1 MKIVTMLN
9 DGQEQV
15 GILSEDGKSVI
26 PANKYADMPDLMAH
40 SDFEELLAIS
50 RMGVAAV
57 PIERVKILAPIT
69 EPANDI
75 ICLGINYASHDEELP
90 QEYTE
95 EKIQKRDVPVYFSK
109 RVTRCVDPDG
119 AIDGHFDIVSKLD
132 YECELAV
139 IIGKDCKDVSEKE
152 APDYIFGYTIL
163 NDVTARDVQTAHKQ
177 WYFGKSLDGFTP
189 IGPCI
194 VTADEFEAYPPQLG
208 IRSFVNG
215 EKRQD
220 SNTRLQIFDID
231 HVIHELSQGMTL
243 KAGTIIATGTPAG
256 VGMGMDPPQFLQ
268 PGDTVRCE
276 IDGIGSLTNTV
287 R

>member
-177 WYFGKSLDGFTP
+177 WYFGKSLDHFAP
-189 IGPCI
+189 MGPVI
-194 VTADEFEAYPPQLG
+194 VTAEEFAFPPQLT
-208 IRSFVNG
+208 ITCRVNG
-215 EKRQD
+215 ELRQQD
-220 SNTRLQIFDID
+220 NTRNLVHSIAYI
-231 HVIHELSQGMTL
+231 ISELSHGMTL
-243 KAGTIIATGTPAG
+243 RCGTIISTGTPAG
-256 VGMGMDPPQFLQ
+256 TGVGMNPPQYLKRV
-268 PGDTVRCE
+268 DVVECE
-276 IDGIGSLTNTV
+276 IEGIGVLRNTV
-287 R
+287 K

>member
-152 APDYIFGYTIL
+152 APDI
-163 NDVTARDVQTAHKQ
+163 
-177 WYFGKSLDGFTP
+177 SLAIP
-189 IGPCI
+189 
-194 VTADEFEAYPPQLG
+194 
-208 IRSFVNG
+208 S
-215 EKRQD
+215 
-220 SNTRLQIFDID
+220 
-231 HVIHELSQGMTL
+231 
-243 KAGTIIATGTPAG
+243 
-256 VGMGMDPPQFLQ
+256 
-268 PGDTVRCE
+268 
-276 IDGIGSLTNTV
+276 
-287 R
+287 

>member
-177 WYFGKSLDGFTP
+177 WYFGKSLDHFAP
-189 IGPCI
+189 MGPVI
-194 VTADEFEAYPPQLG
+194 VTAEEFAFPPQLT
-208 IRSFVNG
+208 ITCRVNG
-215 EKRQD
+215 ELRQQD
-220 SNTRLQIFDID
+220 NTRNLVHSIAYI
-231 HVIHELSQGMTL
+231 ISELSHGMTL
-243 KAGTIIATGTPAG
+243 RCGTIISTGTPAG
-256 VGMGMDPPQFLQ
+256 IGVGMNPPQYLKR
-268 PGDTVRCE
+268 GDVVECE
-276 IDGIGSLTNTV
+276 IEGIGVLRNTV
-287 R
+287 K

>member
-1 MKIVTMLN
+1 MIPVKIVTMLN

-177 WYFGKSLDGFTP
+177 WYFWKKL
-189 IGPCI
+189 GPLC
-194 VTADEFEAYPPQLG
+194 A
-208 IRSFVNG
+208 
-215 EKRQD
+215 
-220 SNTRLQIFDID
+220 
-231 HVIHELSQGMTL
+231 H
-243 KAGTIIATGTPAG
+243 GTCHRYGRRVCLPAAAHHY
-256 VGMGMDPPQFLQ
+256 MP
-268 PGDTVRCE
+268 RKW
-276 IDGIGSLTNTV
+276 
-287 R
+287 

>member
-177 WYFGKSLDGFTP
+177 WYFGKSLDHFAP
-189 IGPCI
+189 MGPVI
-194 VTADEFEAYPPQLG
+194 VTAEEFAFPPQLT
-208 IRSFVNG
+208 ITCRVNG
-215 EKRQD
+215 ELRQQD
-220 SNTRLQIFDID
+220 NTRNLVHSIAYI
-231 HVIHELSQGMTL
+231 ISELSHGMTL
-243 KAGTIIATGTPAG
+243 RCGTIISTGTPAG
-256 VGMGMDPPQFLQ
+256 AGVGMNPPQYLKR
-268 PGDTVRCE
+268 GDVVECE
-276 IDGIGSLTNTV
+276 IEGIGVLRNTV
-287 R
+287 K

>member
-177 WYFGKSLDGFTP
+177 WYFGKSLDHFAP
-189 IGPCI
+189 MGPVI
-194 VTADEFEAYPPQLG
+194 VTAEEFAFPPQLT
-208 IRSFVNG
+208 ITCRVNG
-215 EKRQD
+215 ELRQQD
-220 SNTRLQIFDID
+220 NTRNLVHSIAYI
-231 HVIHELSQGMTL
+231 ISELSHGMTL
-243 KAGTIIATGTPAG
+243 RCGTIISTGTPAG
-256 VGMGMDPPQFLQ
+256 TGVGMNPRQYLKR
-268 PGDTVRCE
+268 GDVVECE
-276 IDGIGSLTNTV
+276 IEGIGVLRNTV
-287 R
+287 K

>member
-15 GILSEDGKSVI
+15 GILSEDGKFVI

-95 EKIQKRDVPVYFSK
+95 EKIQKRDVPVYFFQ
-109 RVTRCVDPDG
+109 T
-119 AIDGHFDIVSKLD
+119 GHAL
-132 YECELAV
+132 
-139 IIGKDCKDVSEKE
+139 
-152 APDYIFGYTIL
+152 
-163 NDVTARDVQTAHKQ
+163 R
-177 WYFGKSLDGFTP
+177 
-189 IGPCI
+189 
-194 VTADEFEAYPPQLG
+194 
-208 IRSFVNG
+208 RS
-215 EKRQD
+215 
-220 SNTRLQIFDID
+220 
-231 HVIHELSQGMTL
+231 
-243 KAGTIIATGTPAG
+243 
-256 VGMGMDPPQFLQ
+256 
-268 PGDTVRCE
+268 
-276 IDGIGSLTNTV
+276 
-287 R
+287 

>member
-177 WYFGKSLDGFTP
+177 WYFGKSLDHFAP
-189 IGPCI
+189 MGPVI
-194 VTADEFEAYPPQLG
+194 VTAEEFAFPPQLT
-208 IRSFVNG
+208 ITCRVNG
-215 EKRQD
+215 ELRQQD
-220 SNTRLQIFDID
+220 NTKNLVHSIAYI
-231 HVIHELSQGMTL
+231 ISELSHGMTL
-243 KAGTIIATGTPAG
+243 RCGTIISTGTPAG
-256 VGMGMDPPQFLQ
+256 TGVGMNPPQYLKC
-268 PGDTVRCE
+268 GDVVECE
-276 IDGIGSLTNTV
+276 IEGIGVLRNTV
-287 R
+287 K

>member
-177 WYFGKSLDGFTP
+177 WYFGKSLDHFAP
-189 IGPCI
+189 MGPVI
-194 VTADEFEAYPPQLG
+194 VTAEEFAFPPQLT
-208 IRSFVNG
+208 ITCRVNG
-215 EKRQD
+215 ELRQQD
-220 SNTRLQIFDID
+220 NTRNLVHSIAYI
-231 HVIHELSQGMTL
+231 ISELSHGMTL
-243 KAGTIIATGTPAG
+243 RCGTIISTGTPAG
-256 VGMGMDPPQFLQ
+256 TGVGMNPPQYLKC
-268 PGDTVRCE
+268 GDVVECE
-276 IDGIGSLTNTV
+276 IEGIGVLRNTV
-287 R
+287 K

>member
-177 WYFGKSLDGFTP
+177 WYFGKSLDHFAP
-189 IGPCI
+189 MGPVI
-194 VTADEFEAYPPQLG
+194 VTAEEFAFPPQLT
-208 IRSFVNG
+208 ITCRVNG
-215 EKRQD
+215 ELRQQD
-220 SNTRLQIFDID
+220 NTRNLVHSIAYI
-231 HVIHELSQGMTL
+231 ISELSHGMTL
-243 KAGTIIATGTPAG
+243 RCGTIISTGTPAG
-256 VGMGMDPPQFLQ
+256 TGVGMNPPQYRKR
-268 PGDTVRCE
+268 GDVVECE
-276 IDGIGSLTNTV
+276 IEGIGVLRNTV
-287 R
+287 K

>member
-50 RMGVAAV
+50 RMGVPAV

-177 WYFGKSLDGFTP
+177 WYFGKSLDHFAP
-189 IGPCI
+189 MGPVI
-194 VTADEFEAYPPQLG
+194 VTAEEFAFPPQLT
-208 IRSFVNG
+208 ITCRVNG
-215 EKRQD
+215 ELRQQD
-220 SNTRLQIFDID
+220 NTRNLVHSIAYI
-231 HVIHELSQGMTL
+231 ISELSHGMTL
-243 KAGTIIATGTPAG
+243 RCGTIISTGTPAG
-256 VGMGMDPPQFLQ
+256 TGVGMNPPQYLKR
-268 PGDTVRCE
+268 GDVVECE
-276 IDGIGSLTNTV
+276 IEGIGVLRNTV
-287 R
+287 K

>member
-15 GILSEDGKSVI
+15 GILSEDGKFVI

-231 HVIHELSQGMTL
+231 NVIHELSLGLTL

-256 VGMGMDPPQFLQ
+256 VGMGMDPPQFLK

>member
-177 WYFGKSLDGFTP
+177 WYFGKSLDHFAP
-189 IGPCI
+189 MGPVI
-194 VTADEFEAYPPQLG
+194 VTAEEFAFPPQLT
-208 IRSFVNG
+208 ITCRVNG
-215 EKRQD
+215 ELRQQD
-220 SNTRLQIFDID
+220 NTRNLVHSIAYI
-231 HVIHELSQGMTL
+231 ISELSHGMTL
-243 KAGTIIATGTPAG
+243 RCGTIISTGTPAG
-256 VGMGMDPPQFLQ
+256 TGVGMNPPQYLKH
-268 PGDTVRCE
+268 GDVVECE
-276 IDGIGSLTNTV
+276 IEGIGVLRNTV
-287 R
+287 K

>member
-1 MKIVTMLN
+1 MLN

-177 WYFGKSLDGFTP
+177 WYFGKAWTTLRPWDLSSLRQKSLP
-189 IGPCI
+189 SR
-194 VTADEFEAYPPQLG
+194 
-208 IRSFVNG
+208 RS
-215 EKRQD
+215 
-220 SNTRLQIFDID
+220 SPL
-231 HVIHELSQGMTL
+231 H
-243 KAGTIIATGTPAG
+243 AA
-256 VGMGMDPPQFLQ
+256 
-268 PGDTVRCE
+268 
-276 IDGIGSLTNTV
+276 
-287 R
+287 

>member
-177 WYFGKSLDGFTP
+177 WYFGKSLDHFAP
-189 IGPCI
+189 MGPVI
-194 VTADEFEAYPPQLG
+194 VTAEEFAFPPQLT
-208 IRSFVNG
+208 ITCRVNG
-215 EKRQD
+215 ELRQQD
-220 SNTRLQIFDID
+220 NTRNLVHSIAYI
-231 HVIHELSQGMTL
+231 ISELSHGMTL
-243 KAGTIIATGTPAG
+243 RCGTIISTGTPAG
-256 VGMGMDPPQFLQ
+256 TGVGMNPPQYLKRS
-268 PGDTVRCE
+268 DVVECE
-276 IDGIGSLTNTV
+276 IEGIGVLRNTV
-287 R
+287 K